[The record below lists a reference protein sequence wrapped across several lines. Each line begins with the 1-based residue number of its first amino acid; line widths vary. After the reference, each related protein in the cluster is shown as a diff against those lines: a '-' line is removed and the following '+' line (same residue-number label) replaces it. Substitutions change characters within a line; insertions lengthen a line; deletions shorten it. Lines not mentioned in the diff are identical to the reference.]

1 MSIQSEISRIQSN
14 VQDTINVIQ
23 STGVAVPPGAN
34 SDNLPGLAAALANE
48 KQDKLTG
55 TPGQM
60 VGFDSQGNAVAQD
73 QGASNVSAEN
83 VSVPDT
89 TASLYGLEDA
99 TVDQVLQK
107 LTNAAILKK
116 TGGDPIYTP
125 VSLGDIP
132 IGSTLYSE
140 ENGTQVSFVVAEHN
154 YENELN
160 DQALT
165 LLVRETAFPSG
176 MQWNTTAVNSYADS
190 SIDDWLN
197 TDYKGTLYSSMQNII
212 AQTVFP
218 YTPGN
223 GNYVVSELTRE
234 VFLLSATELG
244 LESSVV
250 NIEGSQIPLNLLTGN
265 TQLTRSPQ
273 LNVNNRIIAIGHS
286 GNQVPQSPTVLTQFK
301 PAFCIPSDTQF
312 YTDGESYYLE
322 QAYIP
327 VSYSLTNV
335 LGQDT
340 PVGAQI
346 ATGSYV
352 GTGTYGQNNPCTL
365 TFDFVPKVLFIGSTG
380 GNTSGNSPWFYGFDW
395 GAVGTRHL
403 CALEWKMYSI
413 SWWSSETAGYQLNMQ
428 GSEYPYIILA

>member
-1 MSIQSEISRIQSN
+1 MKDEILAKALDSDAEIVPRYD
-14 VQDTINVIQ
+14 VVLPDGTK
-23 STGVAVPPGAN
+23 VAENAELVLKNPVTQ
-34 SDNLPGLAAALANE
+34 E
-48 KQDKLTG
+48 G
-55 TPGQM
+55 TPY
-60 VGFDSQGNAVAQD
+60 NKEAVLQD
-73 QGASNVSAEN
+73 A
-83 VSVPDT
+83 
-89 TASLYGLEDA
+89 TAALYGLEDA

-140 ENGTQVSFVVAEHN
+140 ENGTKVSFVVAEHN

-273 LNVNNRIIAIGHS
+273 LNVNNRIIAIGYS

-352 GTGTYGQNNPCTL
+352 GTGTYGQNNPNTL
-365 TFDFVPKVLFIGSTG
+365 TFDFTPKLWGILCYTQSGAPTLVTVTFRVPFGLDVTG
-380 GNTSGNSPWFYGFDW
+380 GQKYLVAFRGSNLCDIQVHYIGQTAYWNAYDYPGSSPSATEQFNE
-395 GAVGTRHL
+395 VGCTYYYV
-403 CALEWKMYSI
+403 AI
-413 SWWSSETAGYQLNMQ
+413 G
-428 GSEYPYIILA
+428 